1 MLLIDKYLE
10 KWATILEAREESA
23 NTDPAVNN
31 SNTADA
37 DGEANGRQKKRRT
50 KRLPGKYTEKKSGH
64 CKYCGWSRAG
74 MARFNQLYNLVH
86 SNRASPQSEIM
97 ECELLAFCRAQ
108 AGINDEPQDEQQEG
122 DTRGENAPKIMDAMP
137 IEAA

>member
-1 MLLIDKYLE
+1 
-10 KWATILEAREESA
+10 
-23 NTDPAVNN
+23 
-31 SNTADA
+31 
-37 DGEANGRQKKRRT
+37 
-50 KRLPGKYTEKKSGH
+50 
-64 CKYCGWSRAG
+64 
-74 MARFNQLYNLVH
+74 MARLNQLYNLVH